1 MRTHKQILIILGWN
15 FLILL
20 VLISVV
26 DIGARLFIRG
36 RSYIPFDD
44 PELFVSNRP
53 CIIDHQTR
61 GFALQPN
68 FSGASVRINS
78 DGFRGS
84 ELPATFQSMYRVLVI
99 GESTTFG
106 WKVGDNDTYPHQ
118 LQTYLHRAGA
128 DSVCVV
134 NAGVPSYTSLQAL
147 ICVRELLPRIKPHL
161 VIVNV
166 MWNDIWYS
174 SHDFWFPEMLV
185 LRRPSAWRR
194 FLLRHSGLYLAL
206 SLRAG
211 SGDEGD
217 AFNRDALDFYG
228 KNLELMVMECRK
240 HEVKP
245 VLLHSPFDSS
255 VAHAVGKAY
264 FASPFLKT
272 SMERYVRS
280 ARDVAGKHGIPFIE
294 TRLSGSHVNRSDL
307 FMDPIHPT
315 AAGNRLIAEDLGK
328 YILGH
333 VL

>member
-1 MRTHKQILIILGWN
+1 MRKPKQILIILGWN
-15 FLILL
+15 FLFLL

-26 DIGARLFIRG
+26 DIGARFFIRG
-36 RSYIPFDD
+36 RSYVRFDD
-44 PELFVSNRP
+44 PELFVSDRP
-53 CIIDHQTR
+53 SIIDHQTR

-68 FSGASVRINS
+68 FSSASVRINS

-84 ELPATFQSMYRVLVI
+84 ELPVAFQSMYRVLVI

-106 WKVGDNDTYPHQ
+106 WRLGDRDTYPHQ
-118 LQTYLHRAGA
+118 LQIYLHQAGA

-147 ICVRELLPRIKPHL
+147 ICVTELLPRIKPHL

-174 SHDFWFPEMLV
+174 SHDYWFPEMLV
-185 LRRPSAWRR
+185 LRRPSAWRQ
-194 FLLRHSGLYLAL
+194 FLLKHSGLYLAL

-211 SGDEGD
+211 SRGEVDV
-217 AFNRDALDFYG
+217 FNGEALDFYG
-228 KNLELMVMECRK
+228 KNLERMVVECQK
-240 HEVKP
+240 HGVKP
-245 VLLHSPFDSS
+245 VLLHPPFDSS
-255 VAHAVGKAY
+255 IARAEGQTY
-264 FASPFLKT
+264 FASPFLRT

-280 ARDVAGKHGIPFIE
+280 ARNVAGKHGIPFIE
-294 TRLSGSHVNRSDL
+294 TRLSGGQVHWSDL

-328 YILGH
+328 YILEN